1 MGMQWLFQRVMD
13 WLGMG
18 RPRPQPVQQ
27 PAADQGQPQ
36 DGQDMHHVGAGN
48 VQIGQAGGS
57 VRVVHLN
64 QERHVTQVV
73 HQHFYA
79 VAGTP
84 AQASTNSPA
93 ASNDGGRLTP
103 EQREVFARMKQLKP
117 RTYNK
122 VVAFMRSEFNTG
134 LVNQLH
140 GQQLYRVRRY
150 VETIHRNEE
159 KERA

>member
-1 MGMQWLFQRVMD
+1 MGELPKQLLAWLAK
-13 WLGMG
+13 LL
-18 RPRPQPVQQ
+18 PQQKVRGDNAVQ
-27 PAADQGQPQ
+27 
-36 DGQDMHHVGAGN
+36 VGK
-48 VQIGQAGGS
+48 VSGGLHTDHS
-57 VRVVHLN
+57 THSHAV
-64 QERHVTQVV
+64 HVTHVT
-73 HQHFYA
+73 HQHFYP
-79 VAGTP
+79 VAGKPTQTS
-84 AQASTNSPA
+84 AGRPA

-103 EQREVFARMKQLKP
+103 EQLEVFARMKQLRP

-150 VETIHRNEE
+150 VETIQRNEE

>member
-1 MGMQWLFQRVMD
+1 MGELPKQLLAWIAKLLPKQK
-13 WLGMG
+13 
-18 RPRPQPVQQ
+18 VQGDNAVQ
-27 PAADQGQPQ
+27 
-36 DGQDMHHVGAGN
+36 VGN
-48 VQIGQAGGS
+48 VNGDLHTDHSTHNNAI
-57 VRVVHLN
+57 
-64 QERHVTQVV
+64 HVTHVT
-73 HQHFYA
+73 HHHFYA

-84 AQASTNSPA
+84 AQAPDSRPA

-103 EQREVFARMKQLKP
+103 EQLEVFKLMKQLPP

-122 VVAFMRSEFNTG
+122 VVAFMRDKFNTC

-150 VETIHRNEE
+150 VETIQRNEE